1 MISST
6 RAPGNTE
13 TATATG
19 AAIAGGGKG
28 CKSILEMVQGDT
40 LGQFRMRVLGV
51 ADVDPESIGIQY
63 ARELGVPFITTD
75 YRELYEIP
83 DLRVIIELTGD
94 DALRDEIERT
104 RPRHIRL
111 IDHYGARLFW
121 EIHQAEEAIILQ
133 RTEMQKKVEAE
144 RERIAQILDSIP
156 DEIVVVDTD
165 MQIQD
170 ANSSFLQNNNCSID
184 EIRGLSCYEVEQGIR
199 GECQVAVGNC
209 PFFSVMEEGQPTSLV
224 RKHFGKSGETRYA
237 SIVGA
242 PLRDREGRIT
252 GVIELIRD
260 ITKRIRLEE
269 TLATTEVHLQKLMEL
284 APLATYAKNHSGQ
297 YIDANPAACV
307 LFGKK
312 KEELLGRTDLE
323 LFPRETADM
332 LREGEQEVWQ
342 KRVSVSVETELMIGD
357 RRIFLST
364 VNFPILDSAG
374 NPTALCALS
383 EDVTAQKE
391 AEKELRETR
400 EYLQNILDNAPVI
413 IVTTD
418 MNDNIVSFNRG
429 AERSLGY
436 QADDVTGKPV
446 TLLYRDPTKREE
458 FLRLIRSDKGVQDY
472 SFELLCQDGTL
483 LPVSLSLSQL
493 KNSSGKMIGTVGMS
507 KDISHRKALMAQILQ
522 SERMAAVGR
531 LASGVAHE
539 INNPLAII
547 SEITGFLNELAEDE
561 SEGQRTEIV
570 QELREALP
578 KIRTQI
584 KRGRDITHRLLQFA
598 RKTEMSIEHAD
609 VNTALKEI
617 LPFLEKECRLAGITI
632 HRDCQ
637 GDLPKIALDET
648 QLQEILM
655 NLTKNAMD
663 ALTAKGGGSIWLEA
677 HEEEGKVVISVRDDG
692 PGIDDAV
699 RDRLFD
705 PFASTKSIKQGT
717 GLGLAICYAIVKR
730 CDGEIRVF
738 SEPNGGAC
746 FKVFLPAHHPVEK
759 KT

>member
-1 MISST
+1 MAGFANS
-6 RAPGNTE
+6 PDN
-13 TATATG
+13 ATG
-19 AAIAGGGKG
+19 AAIVGGGTG

-40 LGQFRMRVLGV
+40 LGHFRMRVLGV
-51 ADVDPESIGIQY
+51 ADVDSEAVGIQY
-63 ARELGVPFITTD
+63 ARKLGVPFDTTD

-83 DLRVIIELTGD
+83 NLRVIIELTGD
-94 DALRDEIERT
+94 DAIRDEIERT
-104 RPRHIRL
+104 RPRHVRL

-156 DEIVVVDTD
+156 DEIMVVDTE
-165 MQIQD
+165 MLIQD
-170 ANSSFLQNNNCSID
+170 ANSSFLRNNNCTID
-184 EIRGLSCYEVEQGIR
+184 EIRGLNCYEVEQGIR

-209 PFFSVMEEGQPTSLV
+209 PFFSVMQDGQPTSLV
-224 RKHFGKSGETRYA
+224 RKHFGESGETRYS

-252 GVIELIRD
+252 GVIELTRD

-284 APLATYAKNHSGQ
+284 APLATYAKNQSGQ
-297 YIDANPAACV
+297 YIDANPAACA

-332 LREGEQEVWQ
+332 LREGEQKVWQ
-342 KRVSVSVETELMIGD
+342 KRVAVSVETELKIGD

-364 VNFPILDSAG
+364 VNFPILNANGD
-374 NPTALCALS
+374 PTALCALS
-383 EDVTAQKE
+383 EDVTAQRE

-436 QADDVTGKPV
+436 RADEVIGKPV
-446 TLLYRDPTKREE
+446 TVLYRDPTKREE
-458 FLRLIRSDKGVQDY
+458 FLRLIRSDTGVQDY
-472 SFELLCQDGTL
+472 SFELLCRDGTL

-493 KNSSGKMIGTVGMS
+493 RNSSGTTIGTVGMS

-561 SEGQRTEIV
+561 SEGQPTEIM
-570 QELREALP
+570 QELKEALP
-578 KIRTQI
+578 KIGTQI

-609 VNTALKEI
+609 VNTSLKEI

-632 HRDCQ
+632 HRDCP

-663 ALTAKGGGSIWLEA
+663 ALTGKGGGNIWLEA
-677 HEEEGKVVISVRDDG
+677 REEEGKVVITVRDDG
-692 PGIDDAV
+692 PGIDEAI

-738 SEPNGGAC
+738 SEPDGGAC
-746 FKVFLPAHHPVEK
+746 FKVFLPAHHPAK
-759 KT
+759 RKT